1 MWFFLENKFQNSNP
15 VKSSRPVNKTVG
27 EQKLRGFI
35 IFNCDVENN
44 DMIRKDGDLV
54 ADSSE
59 LSLKLSTLLES
70 ETLFNGDTI
79 YLDFETDN

>member
-1 MWFFLENKFQNSNP
+1 
-15 VKSSRPVNKTVG
+15 
-27 EQKLRGFI
+27 
-35 IFNCDVENN
+35 
-44 DMIRKDGDLV
+44 MIRKDGDLV